1 MAVFDDEFKALV
13 LEGLSVLLDTVE
25 EEVGDLKDRIDGK
38 IEELKG
44 EEVPTQLPT
53 SEDEGE

>member
-1 MAVFDDEFKALV
+1 MAILDNEFKVLV

-44 EEVPTQLPT
+44 EDTAEQLP
-53 SEDEGE
+53 EGE